1 MKSPELS
8 EFFSLLGQAKKEK
21 EEEFDNLLKEANVDI
36 DSLVSSTF
44 DGIKKAEVEVKEQKR
59 NEEKLIAQLD
69 NVLEILD
76 EPKVTVG
83 VPEDFDPESLEKLDD
98 DQTERF
104 INSIPLKEYPPN
116 SSEYDSPLPKN
127 PKKKTDEDISDTI
140 SKAIKFIEDTQVKE
154 ELQDIGPNDPDV
166 DSIKKEVKELRNIL
180 YKVLAHGPGSGETRL
195 EFLDDVDR
203 DTAKVNGK
211 TLEYDSASGKWK
223 GVSSSGVGTESSINT
238 SGIITAAN
246 LVSTGNVTVA
256 GDLNVTGDISY
267 DEVTGRNLNVTG
279 VSTLAQLRMG
289 SVTATSILDEDN
301 MASNSSIAL
310 ATQQSIKAYVDSNV
324 TAQDL
329 DVSDGSN
336 AIDID
341 LDSETLTIAGTS
353 NEIETSASGTTVT
366 IGLPDNVTVSGD
378 LTVGGTLTYED
389 VTNIDSV
396 GLITAKSGVNVTG
409 GDIKVGSAVT
419 ISQDNI
425 FTTGIVTATTFVGN
439 ITGNV
444 TGNTS
449 GSSGSCTGNAATA
462 TLATNASGLTGYPS
476 ITVGTVTAASVIL
489 NDGAV
494 LSGVSTTSSTSQT
507 AINTFAA
514 ATYRSAKYNI
524 QVVRGSSYQTSE
536 VLVIHDGSNSYGTE
550 YAVIKTGNSLASFDT
565 DINSGNVR
573 LLATP
578 TSGDSTTFKLVTTLT
593 KV

>member
-1 MKSPELS
+1 MKSPELT
-8 EFFSLLGQAKKEK
+8 EFFSLIGQAKKEK
-21 EEEFDNLLKEANVDI
+21 EEEFDNLLKEANVDL
-36 DSLVSSTF
+36 DSLASSVF
-44 DGIKKAEVEVKEQKR
+44 NGIEKAKIEVKEQKEK
-59 NEEKLIAQLD
+59 EEKLIEQLD
-69 NVLEILD
+69 DVLDILD
-76 EPKVTVG
+76 KPKVTVG
-83 VPEDFDPESLEKLDD
+83 VPEDFDISSLEEDVD
-98 DQTERF
+98 ENDQIEEE
-104 INSIPLKEYPPN
+104 KE
-116 SSEYDSPLPKN
+116 E
-127 PKKKTDEDISDTI
+127 EEISDTI
-140 SKAIKFIEDTQVKE
+140 SKAIKFIKDTQVKE
-154 ELQDIGPNDPDV
+154 ELQDIEPNDPTV
-166 DSIKKEVKELRNIL
+166 NSIKTEVKELRNIL
-180 YKVLAHGPGSGETRL
+180 YKVLAHGPGSGETKL

-203 DTAKVNGK
+203 DSAKVNNK
-211 TLEYDSASGKWK
+211 YLRYDSTSGKWK
-223 GVSSSGVGTESSINT
+223 GADASGGSGGSTAGIDTTGTSVFKNVSISGVTTVTGGVIGDLTGDVTGNADTATALETARTIGGVSFDGSANINLPGVNQSGNQNT
-238 SGIITAAN
+238 SGTAAGLSGTPN
-246 LVSTGNVTVA
+246 ITV
-256 GDLNVTGDISY
+256 
-267 DEVTGRNLNVTG
+267 
-279 VSTLAQLRMG
+279 G
-289 SVTATSILDEDN
+289 SVTASTGSF
-301 MASNSSIAL
+301 SG
-310 ATQQSIKAYVDSNV
+310 NV
-324 TAQDL
+324 
-329 DVSDGSN
+329 
-336 AIDID
+336 
-341 LDSETLTIAGTS
+341 
-353 NEIETSASGTTVT
+353 
-366 IGLPDNVTVSGD
+366 
-378 LTVGGTLTYED
+378 TVGGTLTYED

-396 GLITAKSGVNVTG
+396 GLITARSGVSVTG

-425 FTTGIVTATTFVGN
+425 FTTGIVTATTFVGNITGNVTGN